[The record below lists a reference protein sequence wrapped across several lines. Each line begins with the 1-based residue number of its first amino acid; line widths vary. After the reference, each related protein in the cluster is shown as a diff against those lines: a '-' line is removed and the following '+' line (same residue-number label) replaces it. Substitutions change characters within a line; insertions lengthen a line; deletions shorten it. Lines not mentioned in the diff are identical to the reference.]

1 MRQTPYIATVTEA
14 SAPYPADTFRF
25 HLRNNQGNPMDVH
38 PKDPHTVVV
47 RLRDKAETY
56 TCDIKA
62 GKHEMVADEPVP
74 LGGDDLGAAPYQ
86 YLKAALGSCTAMT
99 IRMYAERKKWLV
111 EDVVVTLTHSR
122 DVNKQSI
129 FARDIK
135 IVGELD
141 EKQRERLLDIAD
153 RCPVHKTLSH
163 GATILSK
170 LVD

>member
-1 MRQTPYIATVTEA
+1 
-14 SAPYPADTFRF
+14 
-25 HLRNNQGNPMDVH
+25 MDAQ
-38 PKDPHTVVV
+38 PQDPHTVIVN
-47 RLRDKAETY
+47 LRDQEGSY

-99 IRMYAERKKWLV
+99 LRMYAERKKWPLENV
-111 EDVVVTLTHSR
+111 IVTLSHSR
-122 DVNKQSI
+122 DANKQSV
-129 FARDIK
+129 FSRDIR
-135 IVGELD
+135 IIGALD
-141 EKQRERLLDIAD
+141 AEQRERLLDIAD
-153 RCPVHKTLSH
+153 RCPVHKTLSN